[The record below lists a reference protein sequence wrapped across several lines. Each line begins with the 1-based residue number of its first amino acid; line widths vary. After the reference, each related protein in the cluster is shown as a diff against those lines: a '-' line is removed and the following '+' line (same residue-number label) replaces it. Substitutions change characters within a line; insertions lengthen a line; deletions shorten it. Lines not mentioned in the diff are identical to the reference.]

1 MISELKAFI
10 SNLNFKEGNKLT
22 ITLGHL
28 LYGNSNA
35 STQSTTIF
43 NAKLEPTFIIISKI
57 SEILGIIPRKYQR
70 TSYYINDMIY
80 NVVNINN
87 GNQEITSLRKKIIQ
101 WKIIENEK
109 LNQNGISYLFKY
121 LNENPVNNG
130 IIEFSNVNH
139 QSQNLWIISWLCCDG
154 DCDLEIEFHKETM
167 IFQIHLKLEEEIK
180 MPPIKEEAIFK
191 VLLDLMDLFSTLQLK
206 SN

>member
-1 MISELKAFI
+1 MIAELKTFI
-10 SNLNFKEGNKLT
+10 SNLNFKEGNKLI

-35 STQSTTIF
+35 SMQSTTIF
-43 NAKLEPTFIIISKI
+43 NAKLEPAYIIISKI
-57 SEILGIIPRKYQR
+57 TEILEIIPIKYQR

-80 NVVNINN
+80 NVMNFDN

-109 LNQNGISYLFKY
+109 LNKNGISYLFKY

-130 IIEFSNVNH
+130 IIELSNVNH
-139 QSQNLWIISWLCCDG
+139 QSQNVWIVSWICCDG
-154 DCDLEIEFHKETM
+154 DFNLEIEFHKDTM
-167 IFQIHLKLEEEIK
+167 IFQIYLKLEEEIK